1 MEVINPLSD
10 FGFKRLLATERN
22 KDILIHLLNAF
33 ISEDTGIITDVSYLP
48 TELLGI
54 KKEDKYVRF
63 DLYCENQ
70 NGNRFIV
77 EMQNGKQQHYADR
90 MRVYT
95 SFATVQNLTPG
106 DDKYEHVPRVYS
118 FNMMSYNLQEF
129 KGRGNFFWRVC
140 LKDDDNEIFTKN
152 TAYYFVELSK
162 FAAQLGTIDMGD
174 ERNRLLYMFTN
185 VVYLPKKE
193 INNLTPMQLRFY
205 KECQI
210 TNFTDM
216 EKQDYVKSLMEHDD
230 VREMVECERDE
241 AKEEGIQIGIGLGI
255 EQGIKQGIEQGIE
268 RGIEQ
273 GIERGIEQGIEQ
285 GVQQGLAQGR
295 RELIRRMLENGLAP
309 EQVAE
314 LTGIGL
320 DEIQGMAG

>member
-1 MEVINPLSD
+1 MS
-10 FGFKRLLATERN
+10 KRSRKQKRKQRTIQQQPTKSKKGEKRALPTLQETE
-22 KDILIHLLNAF
+22 DY
-33 ISEDTGIITDVSYLP
+33 SEDTGVITEVTFLP

-63 DLYCENQ
+63 DLYCKNQ
-70 NGNRFIV
+70 DGDRFIV

-90 MRVYT
+90 LRVYT
-95 SFATVQNLTPG
+95 SFATVQNLKPR

-118 FNMMSYNLQEF
+118 FNMMSYCLPEF

-162 FAAQLGTIDMGD
+162 FAAQLGTINMGD

-216 EKQDYVKSLMEHDD
+216 EKQDYVKSLMEHED
-230 VREMVECERDE
+230 VREMVECERNE

-255 EQGIKQGIEQGIE
+255 EQGIE

-273 GIERGIEQGIEQ
+273 GIERGRAERNRQII
-285 GVQQGLAQGR
+285 LS
-295 RELIRRMLENGLAP
+295 LLENGFDIATIEKVTGMSEAEILAMK
-309 EQVAE
+309 E
-314 LTGIGL
+314 
-320 DEIQGMAG
+320 